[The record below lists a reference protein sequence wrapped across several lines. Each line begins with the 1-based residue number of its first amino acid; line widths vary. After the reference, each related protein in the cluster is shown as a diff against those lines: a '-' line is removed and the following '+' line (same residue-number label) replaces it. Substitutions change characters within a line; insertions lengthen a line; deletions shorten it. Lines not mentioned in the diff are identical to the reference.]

1 MVTIW
6 DKKETNW
13 PAEFLVLW
21 RKKVKVKSLSYVWL
35 FATPWSPTGL
45 LCPWDF
51 PGKNTGV
58 GCHFL
63 SQEIFLTQGL
73 NSYLPHCRQTC
84 YHLRVPNKYL
94 FNLPKVFGH
103 CLENHLFSFHIL
115 FLISKSTFLFSECF
129 FLIYNT
135 LSLNNFSSLLHS
147 QSFPLFI
154 LISIFHLIDVSANLW
169 CSTHV

>member
-1 MVTIW
+1 MTLLFL
-6 DKKETNW
+6 E
-13 PAEFLVLW
+13 EFHNFTVKLLV
-21 RKKVKVKSLSYVWL
+21 K
-35 FATPWSPTGL
+35 F
-45 LCPWDF
+45 
-51 PGKNTGV
+51 
-58 GCHFL
+58 
-63 SQEIFLTQGL
+63 
-73 NSYLPHCRQTC
+73 
-84 YHLRVPNKYL
+84 
-94 FNLPKVFGH
+94 
-103 CLENHLFSFHIL
+103 FHIL

>member
-1 MVTIW
+1 MLNQIISWLKGMILMGNYRSCGYYLRQEGNQLTSWISSIME
-6 DKKETNW
+6 KESESEV
-13 PAEFLVLW
+13 AQ
-21 RKKVKVKSLSYVWL
+21 SLSHVWL
-35 FATPWSPTGL
+35 FATPWNPTGL

-73 NSYLPHCRQTC
+73 NSDLPHCRQTC

-103 CLENHLFSFHIL
+103 CLKNHLFSFHIL
-115 FLISKSTFLFSECF
+115 FLVLGTLLLMGEQASPLAVWNTSSQLHFSCA
-129 FLIYNT
+129 L
-135 LSLNNFSSLLHS
+135 
-147 QSFPLFI
+147 
-154 LISIFHLIDVSANLW
+154 
-169 CSTHV
+169 